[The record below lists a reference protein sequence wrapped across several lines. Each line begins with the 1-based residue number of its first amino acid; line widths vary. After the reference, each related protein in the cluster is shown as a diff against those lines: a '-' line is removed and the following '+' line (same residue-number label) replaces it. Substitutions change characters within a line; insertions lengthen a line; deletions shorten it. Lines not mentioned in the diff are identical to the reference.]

1 MKLAALALTAS
12 LVVAFGVA
20 DAGVR
25 KATHD
30 VVQGT
35 ERDVGAAGRAT
46 GHAIANTG
54 RAAGH
59 ATLQTGRDIK
69 HGFRHHRRHH
79 VYHHMM

>member
-1 MKLAALALTAS
+1 MKLAAFALSAS
-12 LVVAFGVA
+12 LLAAFGA
-20 DAGVR
+20 HAGAR
-25 KATHD
+25 QATKD

-79 VYHHMM
+79 VYRHKM